1 MNVDVIDA
9 CGRNFYDGLIG
20 LGLWSWKVD
29 EGKDFGPAGFLN
41 LYRFHRNS
49 LHTWILSNSIYRL
62 APRPEMIGA
71 FSEK

>member
-29 EGKDFGPAGFLN
+29 EGKDSGPPDF
-41 LYRFHRNS
+41 
-49 LHTWILSNSIYRL
+49 
-62 APRPEMIGA
+62 
-71 FSEK
+71 